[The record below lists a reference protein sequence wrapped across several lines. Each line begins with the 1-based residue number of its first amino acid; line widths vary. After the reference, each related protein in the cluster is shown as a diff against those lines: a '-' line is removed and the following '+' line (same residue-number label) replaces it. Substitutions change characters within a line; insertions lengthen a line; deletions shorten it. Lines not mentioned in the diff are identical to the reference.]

1 MPRIAKAEIER
12 VKAEIDLAALIRGK
26 GIELHRHGSKDLAG
40 RCPFHEGDDTPS
52 MIVTP
57 AKNLFHCMACGAA
70 GSSVDFLMKHDGLSF
85 RHAFEQLAGPE
96 AKEAYKA
103 SAKVKASTTRKLAA
117 PVEPQADD
125 AELMEQVA
133 DYYHERLMQNTSAL
147 EYLEKRG
154 LRDDAMLKHFK
165 IGFSDRTLGL
175 RVPFKN
181 RKAGKE
187 MRSRLT
193 QLGIYRESGH
203 EHFPGCVVVPIRQGG
218 VIREMY
224 GRAIEKRKSKI
235 DHLYLPGP
243 HVGIFNEEALN
254 ESEVILC
261 EAVFD
266 ALSLW
271 KHGVRNVTTIFGT
284 EGFTD
289 ELFEALLK
297 KNVKTVRLAYDND
310 EAGERAAKRD
320 AERLAARG
328 IEVYRIRL
336 PWGMDVNDA
345 VLELEKTHPGEPLE
359 PHLRRLIA
367 GAEWIGSKPT
377 VAAVPSDEWIEADEK
392 PASEEAAKN
401 LADEPEHDHA
411 QPFPSLVAEEL
422 AAKKLAADNGGE
434 TAKKKNALQR
444 EGDYWWLR
452 LEGREYRI
460 SGLEK
465 CSGVDSI
472 RVTLRLK
479 AGDYYHSD
487 SVDLCRDQDRR
498 RFVQRAGEET
508 NLSPDLLKRDLGRL
522 LGLIEQHLEERAKKG
537 QEERPTPAGP
547 GMSPSEKR
555 EALEFLKQ
563 PNLLDRVMEAVELGG
578 IVGERTNILAGYL
591 SCVSRKLDRPLAV
604 IIQSTSAAGKSTL
617 MEAILSFF
625 PEEERIKY
633 SAMTGQSLYYL
644 GETNLRHKILA
655 IVEEEG
661 AEKASYA
668 LKLLQ
673 SEGELTIA
681 STGKDPQ
688 TGRMMTQEYHVE
700 GPVMIFLTTTAID
713 IDEELMNRCIVL
725 TVDESAEQTARI
737 HALQRQRRTLEGLIA
752 SEQRKDVL
760 RVMRNAQRL
769 LEPVN
774 IINPFAPD
782 LTFASRRT
790 RARRD
795 HEKYLTLIDSI
806 ALLHQHQRERHHRE
820 FQGRAVQYI
829 EVTLEDIEIANR
841 IAPEILGRSLDELPP
856 QTRRLY
862 AEVRD
867 LVREHMQTREC
878 PQPRALFTRREL
890 RQRMG
895 WSECAVRAHVQR
907 LENLEYVGRRAGR
920 QGAPCFYE
928 LLLPVD
934 QEESGSVL
942 GLIDLEQLKGKREVG
957 A

>member
-1 MPRIAKAEIER
+1 MAKSEIER
-12 VKAEIDLAALIRGK
+12 VKAQVDLAALVRSK
-26 GIELHRHGSKDLAG
+26 GIELSRHGSKDLVG
-40 RCPFHEGDDTPS
+40 KCPFHDDDTAS
-52 MIVTP
+52 LIITP
-57 AKNLFHCMACGAA
+57 AKNLFHCMGCGAA
-70 GSSVDFLMKHDGLSF
+70 GSAVDFLMKHDGLSF
-85 RHAFEQLAGPE
+85 RHAFEQLAGPQAAE
-96 AKEAYKA
+96 VYKA
-103 SAKVKASTTRKLAA
+103 SAKVKASTARRLPAL
-117 PVEPQADD
+117 VEVHADD
-125 AELMEQVA
+125 AALMEQVA
-133 DYYHERLMQNTSAL
+133 DYYHERLMQSAAAL
-147 EYLEKRG
+147 DYLERRG
-154 LRDDAMLKHFK
+154 LRDAAMLEHFK
-165 IGFSDRTLGL
+165 VGFSDRTLGL
-175 RVPFKN
+175 RLPFKN
-181 RKAGKE
+181 RKDGAQI
-187 MRSRLT
+187 RSRLT

-218 VIREMY
+218 VIREIY

-243 HVGIFNEEALN
+243 HVGIFNEAALE

-271 KHGVRNVTTIFGT
+271 KHGVRNVSTIFGT
-284 EGFTD
+284 EGFTG
-289 ELFEALLK
+289 ELFEALLR

-320 AERLAARG
+320 AERLAGHG
-328 IEVYRIRL
+328 IEVCRIRL
-336 PWGMDVNDA
+336 PWGMDVNEA
-345 VLELEKTHPGEPLE
+345 VLELEKEHPGESIE

-367 GAEWIGSKPT
+367 GAEWLGGSYKT
-377 VAAVPSDEWIEADEK
+377 VVPSAEWIEAE
-392 PASEEAAKN
+392 AGEGEQSAMAAKE
-401 LADEPEHDHA
+401 LACMASDDRA
-411 QPFPSLVAEEL
+411 DALSSLAANEL
-422 AAKKLAADNGGE
+422 AADEGG
-434 TAKKKNALQR
+434 TAKKIKALQR

-465 CSGVDSI
+465 CSGVDAI
-472 RVTLRLK
+472 RVTVRLK

-487 SVDLCRDQDRR
+487 SVDLCKDADRR
-498 RFVQRAGEET
+498 RFVLRAAEET

-522 LGLIEQHLEERAKKG
+522 LGLLETHLEDRARTG
-537 QEERPTPAGP
+537 AQEAPAPAGAQ
-547 GMSPSEKR
+547 MSAAER
-555 EALEFLKQ
+555 EEALAFLQQ
-563 PNLLDRVMEAVELGG
+563 PHLLDRVMEAVELGG

-737 HALQRQRRTLEGLIA
+737 HALQRQRRTIEGLIA

-782 LTFASRRT
+782 LTFGSRRT

-806 ALLHQHQRERHHRE
+806 ALLHQHQRERHCRE

-841 IAPEILGRSLDELPP
+841 IAPEILARSLDELPP
-856 QTRRLY
+856 QSRRLY
-862 AEVRD
+862 GEIRE
-867 LVREHMQTREC
+867 LVRAHMKSREC
-878 PQPRALFTRREL
+878 PQNKVLFSRREL
-890 RQRMG
+890 REQTG
-895 WSECAVRAHVQR
+895 WSEFQVRTHLQR
-907 LENLEYVGRRAGR
+907 LEELEYIVRRAGR
-920 QGAPCFYE
+920 QGVFCLYE
-928 LLLPVD
+928 LVSSVD
-934 QEESGSVL
+934 QEETPLVL
-942 GLIDLEQLKGKREVG
+942 GLIDVDKLKHKQEQE